1 MSTETATVE
10 QRVKAVLA
18 RIRPA
23 VQADEGDISLVRV
36 TDAGVAEIR
45 FHGTCVTCPSKPMT
59 LQHDIEKNVKK
70 FVPEIT
76 SVIAVD

>member
-1 MSTETATVE
+1 MSGETATIESKVE
-10 QRVKAVLA
+10 KVLK
-18 RIRPA
+18 RIRPG
-23 VQADEGDISLVRV
+23 VQADDGDISLVRV
-36 TDAGVAEIR
+36 TDDGVAEIR

-76 SVIAVD
+76 SVVAVD